1 MHFYLTNLTL
11 EVLTI
16 NIIDKLRNG
25 IIKFLKVDEATPL
38 SISVREQFNFEDN
51 CFKNRLWYR
60 GESSELNTF
69 YHQVQNTN
77 YSFWGSIPTAGLEI
91 RKIHTGLPKL
101 IVNTLTNIV
110 LSDFNG
116 IEFNVDKIE
125 IKEYWERFEKEN
137 DLNTIINKAFKQT
150 LCLGD
155 GAFKYSIDTSISQ
168 LPILEW
174 YPADRV
180 EYKYNRGRLIEIV
193 FNTQFN
199 QEVGSPF
206 ILKEFYGKG
215 YIRYKLFRN
224 GIEVPLNSFEGTSE
238 LQDVMFNGDFIMAV
252 PMMFFKSEK
261 YEGRG
266 ESIFEGKTDNFD
278 SLDECW
284 SQWIE
289 ALRTGRPSTYIP
301 EMLLPRDPNTGAII
315 KPNNFDNKFIKI
327 GNDMSENAHNKID
340 VEQVNI
346 PHDSYLATYVTA
358 LDLCLQGLISPST
371 LGIDVKKLD
380 NAEAQREKEK
390 TTLYTRQILVK
401 EFTETFK
408 KVVDTLFKIKN
419 CLNNEVFEDVNVN
432 INFGEYATPSFESVI
447 ETMSNPNTP
456 MSIEAKVEEIWGD
469 SKDNEWKQQE
479 VMRIKEQTGV
489 ATMDEP
495 AVNADYGNI

>member
-1 MHFYLTNLTL
+1 M
-11 EVLTI
+11 LTI
-16 NIIDKLRNG
+16 NIIERLRNG
-25 IIKFLKVDEATPL
+25 IIKFLKIDEATPL

-60 GESSELNTF
+60 GESNELNTF

-116 IEFNVDKIE
+116 IDFDTDKIE
-125 IKEYWERFEKEN
+125 INDYWEQFEKEN
-137 DLNTIINKAFKQT
+137 NLNSTIDKAFKQT
-150 LCLGD
+150 LYLGD
-155 GAFKYSIDTSISQ
+155 GAFKFSIDTNISK

-180 EYKYNRGRLIEIV
+180 EYRYNRGRLTEIV
-193 FNTQFN
+193 FNTQYT
-199 QEVGSPF
+199 QEIGSPY
-206 ILKEFYGKG
+206 ILKEFYGVG
-215 YIRYKLFRN
+215 YIKYKLFRN
-224 GIEVPLNSFEGTSE
+224 GTEVSLNAFKSTSE
-238 LQDVMFNGDFIMAV
+238 LQDIQFNGDFIMAV

-266 ESIFEGKTDNFD
+266 ESIFDGKIDNFD

-284 SQWIE
+284 SQWVE
-289 ALRTGRPSTYIP
+289 ALRTGRPTTYIP
-301 EMLLPRDPNTGAII
+301 EMLLPRDPETGAIV

-327 GNDMSENAHNKID
+327 GNDLSENANNKID

-401 EFTETFK
+401 GFAETFK
-408 KVVDTLFKIKN
+408 KVVDILFKIKS

-456 MSIEAKVEEIWGD
+456 MSIEAKVEELWGN
-469 SKDNEWKQQE
+469 SKDEEWKQE
-479 VMRIKEQTGV
+479 EIARIKEQTGI

-495 AVNADYGNI
+495 AVNMDYGNI

>member
-1 MHFYLTNLTL
+1 M
-11 EVLTI
+11 LTI

-25 IIKFLKVDEATPL
+25 IVKFLKIDSATPL

-60 GESSELNTF
+60 GESNELNTF

-101 IVNTLTNIV
+101 ITNTLCNIV

-116 IEFNVDKIE
+116 VDFETNKIE
-125 IKEYWERFEKEN
+125 VADYWDKFQKDNGFEELIKR
-137 DLNTIINKAFKQT
+137 AFKQT
-150 LCLGD
+150 LYLGD
-155 GAFKYSIDTSISQ
+155 GAFKFSTDPELSDV
-168 LPILEW
+168 PILEW

-180 EYKYNRGRLIEIV
+180 EYKYNRGRLKEII
-193 FNTQFN
+193 FNTQITPEN
-199 QEVGSPF
+199 GSPF
-206 ILKEFYGKG
+206 VLKEFYGIG
-215 YIRYKLFRN
+215 YINYKLFRN
-224 GIEVPLNSFEGTSE
+224 GSEVNLNALRDTEG
-238 LQDVMFNGDFIMAV
+238 LQDVVFNGDFIMAV

-266 ESIFEGKTDNFD
+266 ESIFEGKIDNFD

-289 ALRTGRPSTYIP
+289 ALRSGRPTTYIP
-301 EMLLPRDPNTGAII
+301 EMLLPRDPETGAFI
-315 KPNNFDNKFIKI
+315 KPNTFDNKFIKI
-327 GNDMSENAHNKID
+327 SNDLSENAQNKID

-390 TTLYTRQILVK
+390 TTLYTRQALV
-401 EFTETFK
+401 ESFRNTVENL
-408 KVVDTLFKIKN
+408 VDVLFKIKSCIEN
-419 CLNNEVFEDVNVN
+419 TGFEEIKVTV
-432 INFGEYATPSFESVI
+432 NFGEYATPSFESLV

-456 MSIEAKVEEIWGD
+456 MSIEAKVEELWGN
-469 SKDNEWKQQE
+469 SKDEDWKQE
-479 VMRIKEQTGV
+479 EIARIKEQSGV
-489 ATMDEP
+489 VTMDEP
-495 AVNADYGNI
+495 AVNVDYGNI

>member
-1 MHFYLTNLTL
+1 MHFYRTNHLS
-11 EVLTI
+11 EVLQI

-25 IIKFLKVDEATPL
+25 IIKFLKIQEATPL

-60 GESSELNTF
+60 GESNELNTF

-77 YSFWGSIPTAGLEI
+77 FSFWGSVPTAGLEI

-101 IVNTLTNIV
+101 IVNTLCNIV

-116 IEFNVDKIE
+116 VDFDTDKIE
-125 IKEYWERFEKEN
+125 VADYWEQFEKEN
-137 DLNTIINKAFKQT
+137 DLKAIVNKAFKQT
-150 LCLGD
+150 LYLGD
-155 GAFKYSIDTSISQ
+155 GAFKFSIDTNLSE

-174 YPADRV
+174 FPADRV
-180 EYKYNRGRLIEIV
+180 EYKYNRGRLTEII
-193 FNTQFN
+193 FNTQYTP
-199 QEVGSPF
+199 ETGSPYV
-206 ILKEFYGKG
+206 LKEFYGQG
-215 YIRYKLFRN
+215 YIRYKLYRN
-224 GIEVPLNSFEGTSE
+224 GSEVALNSFEGTAD
-238 LQDVMFNGDFIMAV
+238 LQPIEFNGDFIMAV

-266 ESIFEGKTDNFD
+266 ESIYEGKTDNFD

-284 SQWIE
+284 SQWVE
-289 ALRTGRPSTYIP
+289 ALRAGRPSTYIP
-301 EMLLPRDPNTGAII
+301 EMILPRDPETGAVI

-327 GNDMSENAHNKID
+327 GNDMSENAQNKID
-340 VEQVNI
+340 VEQVSI

-390 TTLYTRQILVK
+390 TTLYTRQILV
-401 EFTETFK
+401 EGFRATFE
-408 KVVDTLFKIKN
+408 KVVDVLFKIKA
-419 CLNNEVFEDVNVN
+419 CLENASFEEITVSV
-432 INFGEYATPSFESVI
+432 NFGEYATPSFESLV

-456 MSIEAKVEEIWGD
+456 MSIEAKVEELWGN
-469 SKDNEWKQQE
+469 SKDDDWKQE
-479 VMRIKEQTGV
+479 EIARIKEQTGV
-489 ATMDEP
+489 VTMDEP
-495 AVNADYGNI
+495 AVNVDYGNI